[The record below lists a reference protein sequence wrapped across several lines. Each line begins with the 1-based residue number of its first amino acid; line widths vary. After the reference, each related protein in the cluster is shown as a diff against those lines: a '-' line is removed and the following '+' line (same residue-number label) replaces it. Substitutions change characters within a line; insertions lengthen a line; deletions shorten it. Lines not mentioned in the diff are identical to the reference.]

1 MERRLIKHTITLLSL
16 IFILSLIGM
25 FLLDKKQHKPINLDI
40 KSKKGEVNTP
50 NSIIMYEMINKYSDI
65 YEIPKYIAFNIAYR
79 ETRYR
84 GPFHYDYD
92 HKQGSSAGALGPMQI
107 MPSTARHISKIIG
120 DLDKFTDD
128 ELKSNIELNVM
139 LSMIILRRSYNRHKD
154 WSIVCGEYN
163 TGKYLINEYAIYCS
177 SNKNY
182 KKKWVYFE

>member
-1 MERRLIKHTITLLSL
+1 METRGLIKYLITLLSL
-16 IFILSLIGM
+16 IVIYSYYNH
-25 FLLDKKQHKPINLDI
+25 KKISSNKLDI
-40 KSKKGEVNTP
+40 KSRNSKVNVP

-79 ETRYR
+79 ETRYS

-92 HKQGSSAGALGPMQI
+92 HKQGSITGALGPMQI
-107 MPSTARHISKIIG
+107 MPSTAKYICEIMDLEKITN
-120 DLDKFTDD
+120 TD
-128 ELKSNIELNVM
+128 LKSNIELNVM